1 MHINC
6 SDSDV
11 THKRALCNLTSAHSH
26 SPPVEGS
33 RSNDSDSD
41 PLEEKAESTE
51 DTPES
56 LLPLLDDGS
65 LHSEELR
72 LSSSGPSRVWEI
84 PESNCDSNSERLQSL
99 SKGGA
104 EARLRRADSGLACKD
119 EEGGGEDPALLISM
133 SEYREQEIPGH
144 RVETEVPM
152 DKHHQEALKLRAAKE
167 LYGPPGTKAL

>member
-1 MHINC
+1 MRKKRKDHKNHQSKKPEASTAQTHKI
-6 SDSDV
+6 
-11 THKRALCNLTSAHSH
+11 THKRALCKLTSAHSH

-104 EARLRRADSGLACKD
+104 EARLRREDSGLACKGG
-119 EEGGGEDPALLISM
+119 EGGGKDSAPLASM
-133 SEYREQEIPGH
+133 SRVGKKTGGQETIGH
-144 RVETEVPM
+144 KAEMEVP
-152 DKHHQEALKLRAAKE
+152 
-167 LYGPPGTKAL
+167 

>member
-1 MHINC
+1 MC
-6 SDSDV
+6 
-11 THKRALCNLTSAHSH
+11 KLTSVHSH

-65 LHSEELR
+65 LHSEELW

-84 PESNCDSNSERLQSL
+84 PESSCDSNSERLQSL

-104 EARLRRADSGLACKD
+104 EARLRHEDSGLACKD
-119 EEGGGEDPALLISM
+119 GGVVVRTLLLQPSC
-133 SEYREQEIPGH
+133 Q
-144 RVETEVPM
+144 
-152 DKHHQEALKLRAAKE
+152 
-167 LYGPPGTKAL
+167 GTKNKKRGQETTDHRAEMEVI

>member
-1 MHINC
+1 M
-6 SDSDV
+6 
-11 THKRALCNLTSAHSH
+11 
-26 SPPVEGS
+26 EGS

-56 LLPLLDDGS
+56 RLPLLDDGS

-84 PESNCDSNSERLQSL
+84 PESSCESSSERLQSL

-104 EARLRRADSGLACKD
+104 EARLRREEPGPACKD
-119 EEGGGEDPALLISM
+119 GAEGGGEDFASSWSSM
-133 SEYREQEIPGH
+133 MGHGEQGQ
-144 RVETEVPM
+144 R
-152 DKHHQEALKLRAAKE
+152 
-167 LYGPPGTKAL
+167 

>member
-1 MHINC
+1 MC
-6 SDSDV
+6 
-11 THKRALCNLTSAHSH
+11 KLTGAHGH

-104 EARLRRADSGLACKD
+104 EARLRREDSGLACKD
-119 EEGGGEDPALLISM
+119 GEGCGEDSAPPAFLSG
-133 SEYREQEIPGH
+133 YREYE
-144 RVETEVPM
+144 
-152 DKHHQEALKLRAAKE
+152 K
-167 LYGPPGTKAL
+167 GTRKY

>member
-1 MHINC
+1 M
-6 SDSDV
+6 
-11 THKRALCNLTSAHSH
+11 LTSAQRH
-26 SPPVEGS
+26 SPPVEAS
-33 RSNDSDSD
+33 RSKDSDSD

-104 EARLRRADSGLACKD
+104 EARLRREDSGLACKD
-119 EEGGGEDPALLISM
+119 GKGSSEDSAPLGST
-133 SEYREQEIPGH
+133 SEHREQD
-144 RVETEVPM
+144 R
-152 DKHHQEALKLRAAKE
+152 
-167 LYGPPGTKAL
+167 GTRSY